1 MAQIGQNGLFRK
13 LLPRCNIGSIG
24 VPATQHGL
32 KTPAKA
38 GVFFVNLK
46 RLNLRNLGLWSCN
59 SPAPTISGRAGKDT
73 RVKLKCMLAKFAAD
87 ESGATAI
94 EYGLIA
100 AAIAL
105 AIIEIIY
112 ALGTNLV
119 AKLQSLATAL
129 K

>member
-1 MAQIGQNGLFRK
+1 M
-13 LLPRCNIGSIG
+13 
-24 VPATQHGL
+24 
-32 KTPAKA
+32 
-38 GVFFVNLK
+38 
-46 RLNLRNLGLWSCN
+46 
-59 SPAPTISGRAGKDT
+59 
-73 RVKLKCMLAKFAAD
+73 KLKCMLAAFAAD

-105 AIIEIIY
+105 AIIEVIY

-119 AKLQSLATAL
+119 AKLQALATAL